1 MVQLVSNPDDQQDM
15 SKLQEAFLPAAGG
28 SSGGGGGGATLKLWQ
43 INNSSSDEARLRG
56 LLREL
61 VESFLFNLAE
71 YRAAPLAR
79 ALEAMLSWPLAL
91 QQQVVAPRLQVAP
104 EELLLQIQI
113 QLPHARAPQV
123 VTYLRAVAAWGLQP
137 EESWLEAV
145 LERSHAML
153 PVCTASEL
161 TDLAVALQQLQ
172 LRPYRAWWQ
181 DYYQR
186 ALIEVPSMTASQLV
200 ATLQAFSSIGIVFD
214 PSLLHAFVGGLQL
227 HLGTMEA
234 PQLQVAVQALRK
246 MYPDVLPGRTV
257 QLLVEEMERRC
268 VFQGASA

>member
-1 MVQLVSNPDDQQDM
+1 VQLCQSAQGD
-15 SKLQEAFLPAAGG
+15 
-28 SSGGGGGGATLKLWQ
+28 SSTNSSSSSSSSSDGGGAIELH
-43 INNSSSDEARLRG
+43 G

-61 VESFLFNLAE
+61 LDCFLLGLAQ
-71 YRAAPLAR
+71 YRAVPLAQ
-79 ALEAMLSWPLAL
+79 ALEALLSWPLDL
-91 QQQVVAPRLQVAP
+91 QQQLVAPRLQAAP

-113 QLPHARAPQV
+113 QLPHGRAPQV

-137 EESWLEAV
+137 EEAWLEAI

-153 PVCTASEL
+153 PVCSACEL

-200 ATLQAFSSIGIVFD
+200 STLQAFSSIGIVFD
-214 PSLLHAFVGGLQL
+214 PSLLHAFVEGLQL

-234 PQLQVAVQALRK
+234 PQLQGAVQALRR
-246 MYPDVLPGRTV
+246 MYPKVLPGRTV
-257 QLLVEEMERRC
+257 QLLVEEMERRR
-268 VFQGASA
+268 VFQGASR